1 MAHEEPAIDLS
12 KDTAPD
18 LAQLAEEVHRTRRP
32 RVIRRDTE
40 ELAVL
45 MPAAPWHTQPRGKPF
60 TLADG
65 LWALVGSGHTAQ
77 PTDIARHK
85 DDYLAEAS
93 LSETHQQG

>member
-1 MAHEEPAIDLS
+1 MAHEYAAIDIS

-18 LAQLAEEVHRTRRP
+18 LAQLAEEVHRTNRP

-45 MPAAPWHTQPRGKPF
+45 IPAAPRRTQPRGKPF
-60 TLADG
+60 TLDDG
-65 LWALVGSGHTAQ
+65 LWPLVGSGHTAE

-93 LSETHQQG
+93 LSETHRQV